1 MEPPPPLSSGGQGH
15 TPTQSTAKS
24 PSLSQGPVQSSQVRT
39 RLSVDSIP
47 ELGLLNSVRLNA
59 CEAFKVMKS
68 SIECFYLDP
77 EKCLKQHP
85 GKSRQW
91 MNVFYSELL
100 RSLHSLT
107 YESDPETQQSQL
119 ASMFQWFVKR
129 TGLSRP
135 VTAVTAR
142 DFFITRVRA
151 STPSKP
157 SHEPHPKHIQE
168 LSVSVDSHRSC
179 PQTRKQSMEDERISR
194 RMKEAC
200 ERQLTQHRTARSN
213 SRLIAHWRR
222 AKSRV
227 EEKNLAKYERS
238 AQPRAPSEPRT
249 AHTPTTAAECESSL
263 LQQPETVV
271 CYVQPEPS
279 DASFEEYDPE
289 EHSSAILSRI
299 QRLRVAHRNVY
310 QDVCSTGYYHRNLPS
325 LSAYHPRTLRR
336 PTITVKSRMDEA
348 EEREE
353 REKYKVV
360 EEVRRKLVHE
370 KVPCSYRAIQ
380 LGLKRP
386 PGLSPWHG
394 TKLPEGGEYLTSNPF
409 FPVKKSGKGKTKRS
423 K

>member
-1 MEPPPPLSSGGQGH
+1 MEPLLPLSSGDQRE
-15 TPTQSTAKS
+15 TPAHGRAKL
-24 PSLSQGPVQSSQVRT
+24 PSLSQGRSQSSGVQT
-39 RLSVDSIP
+39 RLSIDSIP
-47 ELGLLNSVRLNA
+47 ELGLLNSARLNA
-59 CEAFKVMKS
+59 CEAFKVMRS
-68 SIECFYLDP
+68 NIECFYSDP

-107 YESDPETQQSQL
+107 YESDPVSQESHL
-119 ASMFQWFVKR
+119 ASMYQWFIKR
-129 TGLSRP
+129 AGLSRP

-142 DFFITRVRA
+142 DFFITRPRA
-151 STPSKP
+151 STPSEP
-157 SHEPHPKHIQE
+157 SHEPHPKRIPE
-168 LSVSVDSHRSC
+168 LSVSVDNPRSC
-179 PQTRKQSMEDERISR
+179 PQTRKQSTEDERISR
-194 RMKEAC
+194 MIKEAC
-200 ERQLTQHRTARSN
+200 EKQLIQHRSARSN
-213 SRLIAHWRR
+213 NSLIAHWSR

-227 EEKNLAKYERS
+227 EEKHLAKYERS

-249 AHTPTTAAECESSL
+249 AQTPTTAAEGDSSL

-299 QRLRVAHRNVY
+299 QRLRIAHRNVY

-325 LSAYHPRTLRR
+325 LSAYHPRTFRR
-336 PTITVKSRMDEA
+336 PTTTVKDRMNEE

-353 REKYKVV
+353 REKHKVV
-360 EEVRRKLVHE
+360 EEVRRKLTHK
-370 KVPCSYRAIQ
+370 KVPCTYRAIQ

-386 PGLSPWHG
+386 QGLSPWQE

-409 FPVKKSGKGKTKRS
+409 FPVKKSGNGKKKKS